1 MLLVNGVK
9 WVKSQDVVW
18 EIVNL
23 FVLLSCSRL
32 RELYLRQ
39 RFVVCR

>member
-18 EIVNL
+18 EIVNCDDTL
-23 FVLLSCSRL
+23 WAIRDWI
-32 RELYLRQ
+32 
-39 RFVVCR
+39 